1 MCGVC
6 GLLDYGPQWSDPLR
20 QDIPQRQLRLQQLTL
35 LNRTLKPW
43 RLTLTE
49 FYGSWLLASPT
60 GQQVLVYSLDVLWKE
75 AEKML
80 HHAIDPLDVGWLAA
94 LDATGRDDVLR

>member
-6 GLLDYGPQWSDPLR
+6 GLLDSGPQWSDAL
-20 QDIPQRQLRLQQLTL
+20 QNDLPQRQLRLKQLAL

-49 FYGSWLLASPT
+49 FHASWVLSSPT
-60 GQQVLVYSLDVLWKE
+60 GQQVMVNSLDLLWKE
-75 AEKML
+75 VEKITKRPL
-80 HHAIDPLDVGWLAA
+80 DPLDEAWLAA
-94 LDATGRDDVLR
+94 L

>member
-6 GLLDYGPQWSDPLR
+6 GLLDNGPQWSDPLR
-20 QDIPQRQLRLQQLTL
+20 QDIPSASCVCSSWRCSTARS
-35 LNRTLKPW
+35 PW

-49 FYGSWLLASPT
+49 FHGSWLLASPT
-60 GQQVLVYSLDVLWKE
+60 GQQVLVHSLDVLWKE

-80 HHAIDPLDVGWLAA
+80 HRAVDPLDEAWLVA
-94 LDATGRDDVLR
+94 LGATGRDNVLR